1 MAKCLIV
8 YTSQT
13 GFTQQYALW
22 IARQLH
28 CEVVDSKFITRTEL
42 QNARLVVYGGHLLWG
57 RKVSGFSRF
66 YRRYAEVLPE
76 HLLVFGTGMLAQS
89 ELDLDRVWA
98 HSFAGCTVAPQ
109 FFYFR
114 GQVDP
119 KALPVRLR
127 LVFHWTQYFASATAP
142 QPPNAASITPLL
154 VAATQLDD
162 LGLLEGD

>member
-28 CEVVDSKFITRTEL
+28 CEVVDSKFITRSEL
-42 QNARLVVYGGHLLWG
+42 QAAKLVVYGGHLLWG
-57 RKVSGFSRF
+57 KTVSGFARF
-66 YRRYAEVLPE
+66 YRRYAADLPE
-76 HLLVFGTGMLAQS
+76 HLLVFGTGMRAASQ
-89 ELDLDRVWA
+89 LDLDLVRD
-98 HSFAGCTVAPQ
+98 HSFGGCATPPQ

-114 GQVDP
+114 GRVDP

-127 LVFHWTQYFASATAP
+127 VVFHLNQRFRETATP
-142 QPPNAASITPLL
+142 LPPRAASIRPLL
-154 VAATQLDD
+154 AAATQLDD
-162 LGLLEGD
+162 LGLLDEG